1 MSYYQTTYM
10 SVVII
15 CNELGIFDTQDSD
28 LMEILLYNNSEE
40 KQKKLFENIPMRK
53 GNRSIMEP
61 TYEDDFAQMY
71 NEAEKMG
78 QENVKRG
85 ILTEEDFRYR
95 LEGLKEAYLSVKGEA

>member
-1 MSYYQTTYM
+1 MS
-10 SVVII
+10 
-15 CNELGIFDTQDSD
+15 SD
-28 LMEILLYNNSEE
+28 NNSSR
-40 KQKKLFENIPMRK
+40 QKKLFENKPMRK
-53 GNRSIMEP
+53 GNRSIMET

>member
-1 MSYYQTTYM
+1 MANDKQNKTSEAQLRAIKKY
-10 SVVII
+10 
-15 CNELGIFDTQDSD
+15 
-28 LMEILLYNNSEE
+28 EE
-40 KQKKLFENIPMRK
+40 KQKELFEKIPMRK

>member
-1 MSYYQTTYM
+1 
-10 SVVII
+10 
-15 CNELGIFDTQDSD
+15 
-28 LMEILLYNNSEE
+28 
-40 KQKKLFENIPMRK
+40 
-53 GNRSIMEP
+53 MEP